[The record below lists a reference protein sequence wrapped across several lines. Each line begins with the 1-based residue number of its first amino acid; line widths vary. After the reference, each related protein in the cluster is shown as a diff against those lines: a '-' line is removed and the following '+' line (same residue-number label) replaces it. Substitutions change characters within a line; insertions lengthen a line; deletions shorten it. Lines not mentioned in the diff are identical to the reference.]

1 MVAQRRE
8 RVRKPR
14 DKREGREERQNPEE
28 GSPQELQEAILLRRE
43 DFIVSCAQQTREAL
57 FNNRHCSEQQLRNY
71 VAYVMT
77 WSEQSGTTLHLI
89 VNFYNNSPPVLSK
102 SSIRT
107 PNKYNTSVLFE

>member
-71 VAYVMT
+71 VAYVTT
-77 WSEQSGTTLHLI
+77 WSEQSGTTLH
-89 VNFYNNSPPVLSK
+89 FNSQLLQQLSACSLQK
-102 SSIRT
+102 QHS
-107 PNKYNTSVLFE
+107 NAK